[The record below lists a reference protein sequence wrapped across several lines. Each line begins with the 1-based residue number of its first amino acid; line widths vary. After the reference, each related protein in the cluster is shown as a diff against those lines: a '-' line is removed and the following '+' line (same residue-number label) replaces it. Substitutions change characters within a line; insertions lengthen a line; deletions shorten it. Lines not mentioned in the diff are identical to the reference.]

1 MIRSLESMDVAG
13 KKLLIRVD
21 FNVPLKDGK
30 ITDDNRIRA
39 SLPTIQYALGKGA
52 ALILCSHMGKP
63 KGQVVPA
70 LSTAPSAA
78 RLSELLGK
86 PVKMAPAVIGP
97 EVEKLAAAL
106 APGEILM
113 LENLRFE
120 PGETKGD
127 EALGKALAAL
137 ADIYVGDAFGTA
149 HRPHASIV
157 AAARASKERC
167 AGMLLMKE
175 WQYLGEKL
183 ANPARPFA
191 AISGGAKVSTK
202 LGILNNLLD
211 KVDILV
217 VVGAMANTFLL
228 AQGHGV
234 GASLAEPELVDDAR
248 KIMDAAKAK
257 NVNLVLPVDFVLGSS
272 LESGAEGTVGADG
285 IPAGKMVLDCGPK
298 SVDVFAKALAPAKTV
313 VWNGP
318 AGAFENPAFAAGSIG
333 LAKAVASLD
342 AVTIAGGGDTGAQLA
357 AAGMADKVSFIST
370 GGGAFL
376 ELLEGKEMPGFTA
389 LND

>member
-1 MIRSLESMDVAG
+1 MIRSLDQMDLRG

-21 FNVPLKDGK
+21 YNVPLKDGV
-30 ITDDNRIRA
+30 IGDDNRIVA
-39 SLPTIQYALGKGA
+39 SLPTIRYALDQGA
-52 ALILCSHMGKP
+52 ALIVCSHLGKP
-63 KGQVVPA
+63 KGPDPK
-70 LSTAPSAA
+70 LSVKPCAE
-78 RLSELLGK
+78 RLSQLIGK
-86 PVKMAPAVIGP
+86 PVRMCPEVVGP
-97 EVEKLAAAL
+97 EATRMAAAL
-106 APGEILM
+106 KPGEIMM

-120 PGETKGD
+120 AGETKGD
-127 EALGKALAAL
+127 AALGQALAAL
-137 ADIYVGDAFGTA
+137 ADIYVGDAFGAA
-149 HRPHASIV
+149 HRAHASIV

-167 AGMLLMKE
+167 AGMLLIKE

-183 ANPARPFA
+183 QKPARPFA

-202 LGILNNLLD
+202 LGVLTNLMD

-228 AQGHGV
+228 AQGYGV
-234 GASLAEPELVDDAR
+234 GKSLAEPDLVDQAKAMLDT
-248 KIMDAAKAK
+248 AKAK
-257 NVNLVLPVDFVLGSS
+257 RVNLVLPVDFVLGSS
-272 LESGAEGTVGADG
+272 LEGGAEGTVDANS
-285 IPAGKMVLDCGPK
+285 IPADKMVLDIGPK
-298 SVDVFAKALAPAKTV
+298 SVALFAQALAPAKTV

-333 LAKAVASLD
+333 LAKVVASLD

-370 GGGAFL
+370 GGGSFL

>member
-1 MIRSLESMDVAG
+1 MIRSLDQMDVRG
-13 KKLLIRVD
+13 KKLLVRVD

-39 SLPTIQYALGKGA
+39 SLPSLEYGLKNGA
-52 ALILCSHMGKP
+52 ALILCSHLGKP
-63 KGQVVPA
+63 KTGPDPK
-70 LSTAPSAA
+70 LSLAPCAA
-78 RLSELLGK
+78 RLAELLGR
-86 PVKMAPAVIGP
+86 PVRMAPDVVGP

-106 APGEILM
+106 RPGDVLM
-113 LENLRFE
+113 LENLRFH

-127 EALGKALAAL
+127 ENLGKALAGL

-149 HRPHASIV
+149 HRAHASIV
-157 AAARASKERC
+157 AAAKNAKARC
-167 AGMLLMKE
+167 AGMLLIKE

-183 ANPARPFA
+183 QKPARPFA
-191 AISGGAKVSTK
+191 AISGGAKVSSK
-202 LGILNNLLD
+202 LGILNHLLD

-234 GASLAEPELVDDAR
+234 GKSLAEPDLADEAR
-248 KIMDAAKAK
+248 KVLAAAKAK
-257 NVNLVLPVDFVLGSS
+257 KVNLVLPVDFVLGSS
-272 LESGAEGTVGADG
+272 LEGGAEGTVAADA
-285 IPAGKMVLDCGPK
+285 IPADKMVLDIGPR
-298 SVDVFAKALAPAKTV
+298 SLEVFAAALKDARTV

-318 AGAFENPAFAAGSIG
+318 AGAFENPAFAAGSVG
-333 LAKAVASLD
+333 LAKVVAALD
-342 AVTIAGGGDTGAQLA
+342 AITIGGGGDTGALLA
-357 AAGMADKVSFIST
+357 TAGMADQVSFIST

-389 LND
+389 LEE

>member
-13 KKLLIRVD
+13 KKLLVRVD
-21 FNVPLKDGK
+21 YNVPLKDGK
-30 ITDDNRIRA
+30 IADDNRIRA
-39 SLPTIQYALGKGA
+39 SLPTLEYALKHGA
-52 ALILCSHMGKP
+52 ALILCSHLGKP
-63 KGQVVPA
+63 KAGPDPK
-70 LSTAPSAA
+70 LSLAPCAA
-78 RLSELLGK
+78 RLSELLGR
-86 PVKMAPAVIGP
+86 PVTMAPAVVGP

-106 APGEILM
+106 GPGEILM

-127 EALGKALAAL
+127 EALGRALAGL

-149 HRPHASIV
+149 HRAHASIV
-157 AAARASKERC
+157 AAARASKDRC
-167 AGMLLMKE
+167 AGMLLSKE

-183 ANPARPFA
+183 AQPARPFA
-191 AISGGAKVSTK
+191 AISGGAKVSSK

-228 AQGHGV
+228 AQGHSV
-234 GASLAEPELVDDAR
+234 GTSLAEPELADEAKKV
-248 KIMDAAKAK
+248 MDAARAK
-257 NVNLVLPVDFVLGSS
+257 NVNLVLPVDFVLGAS
-272 LESGAEGTVGADG
+272 LEGKAEGTVDAGA
-285 IPAGKMVLDCGPK
+285 IPADKMVLDVGPR
-298 SVDVFAKALAPAKTV
+298 SLEVFAAALKDAKTV

-318 AGAFENPAFAAGSIG
+318 AGAFENPAFAAGSLG
-333 LAKAVASLD
+333 LARIVAGLD

-357 AAGMADKVSFIST
+357 AAGMADQVSFIST